1 MTALRLRET
10 CIIIVLRIAVFLL
23 KKLFQLFDGIC
34 DDDYQFSVVLL
45 HCANSILDVDATT
58 RTTELRLHDDQIDGT
73 ACIYRTFCNG
83 TDGCDHGKE
92 NTFFNCFLGVG
103 FLASQNIIMPP
114 HLVDETLLHGH

>member
-23 KKLFQLFDGIC
+23 KKLSQLFDGIC

-58 RTTELRLHDDQIDGT
+58 RPTELRLHDDQIDGT

-83 TDGCDHGKE
+83 TNGCDHGKE

-103 FLASQNIIMPP
+103 FLVS
-114 HLVDETLLHGH
+114 

>member
-1 MTALRLRET
+1 VTALRLRET

-23 KKLFQLFDGIC
+23 KKLSQLFDGIC
-34 DDDYQFSVVLL
+34 DDDYQLSVVLL

-83 TDGCDHGKE
+83 TNGCDHGKE
-92 NTFFNCFLGVG
+92 NTFFNCFWVSG
-103 FLASQNIIMPP
+103 SW
-114 HLVDETLLHGH
+114 HHKTS